1 MEEHDAELQVIQDS
15 YDMETTVSNDGNNE
29 TFILEYPE
37 FFSEDYCQII
47 IDKFNIL
54 DKEGFSDISGA
65 GYGGSTYN
73 K

>member
-1 MEEHDAELQVIQDS
+1 MEEHEAELQVIQDS

-37 FFSEDYCQII
+37 FFDPDYCQTI

-54 DKEGFSDISGA
+54 LVQKDL
-65 GYGGSTYN
+65 
-73 K
+73 